1 LGFLASRAL
10 LPPSVVPGEREILNL
25 AVDPSARRLG
35 VWPLQSCRSEPS
47 SWRARN
53 PNMKKNDF
61 KELRGLTVAELQ
73 QKARDTK
80 AELFNLRFALRTG
93 HLTDFSKVREMRRAY
108 AQIQTV
114 ISEKRMAQEQHGA
127 A

>member
-1 LGFLASRAL
+1 MRK
-10 LPPSVVPGEREILNL
+10 GELN
-25 AVDPSARRLG
+25 
-35 VWPLQSCRSEPS
+35 
-47 SWRARN
+47 
-53 PNMKKNDF
+53 
-61 KELRGLTVAELQ
+61 ELRALTVAELQ

-93 HLTDFSKVREMRRAY
+93 HLADFSKIREMRRAY

-114 ISEKRMAQEQHGA
+114 ISEKRIAQEQHGA